1 MAFSSRARQW
11 YLASLLAL
19 VAISFAYANTEDADG
34 HTVEHKALLPLD
46 DFDKV
51 GFFLIGLMTAVA
63 AGKLDCCA
71 RRSSFPHWPGPVMRR
86 KIEVELSLHRR
97 LRRVSLSVAGVV
109 AARPST
115 VF

>member
-1 MAFSSRARQW
+1 
-11 YLASLLAL
+11 
-19 VAISFAYANTEDADG
+19 VVEADG
-34 HTVEHKALLPLD
+34 DEKDHSADHKSADSKLLMPLD
-46 DFDKV
+46 VYDKW
-51 GFFLIGLMTAVA
+51 GFGLMALMTAVA